1 LLKHI
6 KGKEKKAPSGENC
19 ILRGENTLVF
29 LGFIKLMLRMGSFF
43 MALAAPERYSS

>member
-19 ILRGENTLVF
+19 IFRAKNTLVF
-29 LGFIKLMLRMGSFF
+29 LGFIKLILRTGSFF
-43 MALAAPERYSS
+43 MPLAAPERYSS